1 MYTMTCKNFLKQ
13 ISEFEIFKKVFEG
26 KQAGIAQLLKWFHDT
41 QHKDIQPSDTQLEGL
56 IDDSQLTYTTVSLTT
71 LYHYAECHYAEC
83 CYGECRGAVK
93 TLHF

>member
-26 KQAGIAQLLKWFHDT
+26 KAGIAQLLKRCHDT

-56 IDDSQLTYTTVSLTT
+56 IDDTQHTYTTVGTNE
-71 LYHYAECHYAEC
+71 AA
-83 CYGECRGAVK
+83 
-93 TLHF
+93 